1 MDGVWVQYPRRGQ
14 TLLSALAKG
23 LPGMVPKPGQDQ
35 GCVTGGGA
43 GRRRPY
49 TEALERSV
57 SKDSDFQPPL
67 CFERGLE
74 TEALTQQ
81 RGPRALCPLLSRPQ
95 PPSPHRL
102 RGAPWERSPLRL
114 E

>member
-1 MDGVWVQYPRRGQ
+1 MRDG
-14 TLLSALAKG
+14 A
-23 LPGMVPKPGQDQ
+23 
-35 GCVTGGGA
+35 GGGA